1 MRLSRGPGLLIDL
14 DEIAAA
20 LRGGELSAVEQ
31 AAALPRGVLLEG
43 LGGDSLELDD
53 WLSRERP
60 RWQRSISQLLA
71 TTLLRD
77 PRRGR
82 SVGRAENMTS
92 RTCTALSCRR
102 LRAAWLSATAAVVHF
117 GAGRTL
123 ETFPTR
129 RTMSAAYVD
138 LLLLSAGQPSQIVTA
153 VCVGRFQLQASFELG
168 ARC

>member
-1 MRLSRGPGLLIDL
+1 MHRGSPSGAYLSELRALLGERLHSDRQVVRLSRGPGLLIDL
-14 DEIAAA
+14 DEIAPA

-92 RTCTALSCRR
+92 RSTFAQRHLELALLC
-102 LRAAWLSATAAVVHF
+102 LAVVSEPR
-117 GAGRTL
+117 G
-123 ETFPTR
+123 
-129 RTMSAAYVD
+129 
-138 LLLLSAGQPSQIVTA
+138 
-153 VCVGRFQLQASFELG
+153 
-168 ARC
+168 